1 VKWETAS
8 PFLLLKGGEAMALKR
23 DFTPEE
29 LRENGRKG
37 GIASG
42 EAKRKKK
49 AMQETLN
56 TLLGMPLKNKKCY
69 EVEEIQSFAQLNGK
83 NISVETAILIKQ
95 IQRALAGD
103 LPSAEFIR
111 DTSGQA
117 PTKELNVGGAL
128 PVVISG
134 EGELED

>member
-1 VKWETAS
+1 M
-8 PFLLLKGGEAMALKR
+8 PLKR

-29 LRENGRKG
+29 RRENGRKG

-42 EAKRKKK
+42 IAKRKKA
-49 AMQETLN
+49 AMKETLES
-56 TLLGMPLKNKKCY
+56 LLTMPLNGKKCY
-69 EVEEIQSFAQLNGK
+69 EVEDIQNFAQLKGK
-83 NISVETAILIKQ
+83 NVTVETAIMIKQ

-111 DTSGQA
+111 DTSGQR
-117 PTKELNVGGAL
+117 PTNDVNVTGSV

-134 EGELED
+134 EGDLED

>member
-1 VKWETAS
+1 MS
-8 PFLLLKGGEAMALKR
+8 LKR

-29 LRENGRKG
+29 RRENGRKG

-42 EAKRKKK
+42 EAKRRKAEMKK
-49 AMQETLN
+49 TLE
-56 TLLGMPLKNKKCY
+56 LLLTMPLQNKKCH
-69 EVEEIQSFAQLNGK
+69 EIEDIQNFAQLKGK
-83 NISVETAILIKQ
+83 NVTVEAAILIRQ

-111 DTSGQA
+111 DTSGQK
-117 PTKELNVGGAL
+117 PTNDVNIGGSL

-134 EGELED
+134 EGDLED

>member
-1 VKWETAS
+1 MSNIK
-8 PFLLLKGGEAMALKR
+8 L

-29 LRENGRKG
+29 RRENGRKG

-42 EAKRKKK
+42 IAKRKKAEMK
-49 AMQETLN
+49 KTLE
-56 TLLGMPLKNKKCY
+56 LLLTMPLQNKKCH
-69 EVEEIQSFAQLNGK
+69 EIEDIQNFAQLKGK
-83 NISVETAILIKQ
+83 NVTVEAAILIRQ

-111 DTSGQA
+111 DTSGQK
-117 PTKELNVGGAL
+117 PTNDVNIGGSL

-134 EGELED
+134 EGDLED

>member
-1 VKWETAS
+1 M
-8 PFLLLKGGEAMALKR
+8 PLKT
-23 DFTPEE
+23 DFTPEQ
-29 LRENGRKG
+29 RAENGRKG

-42 EAKRKKK
+42 EAKRRKK
-49 AMQETLN
+49 AMKEQLEI
-56 TLLGMPLKNKKCY
+56 LLAMPLKGNKCHD
-69 EVEEIQSFAQLNGK
+69 VEDIKSFAQLKGK
-83 NISVETAILIKQ
+83 NVTVETAILIRQ

-117 PTKELNVGGAL
+117 PKNEINMSGTL

-134 EGELED
+134 EDDLTD

>member
-1 VKWETAS
+1 M
-8 PFLLLKGGEAMALKR
+8 PLKT
-23 DFTPEE
+23 DFTPEQRAE
-29 LRENGRKG
+29 FGRRG

-49 AMQETLN
+49 AMREELEI
-56 TLLGMPLKNKKCY
+56 LLSMPLNDKKCY
-69 EVEEIQSFAQLNGK
+69 EVDEIQSFAQFKGK
-83 NISVETAILIKQ
+83 NVSVETAILIKQ

-117 PTKELNVGGAL
+117 PKNDINVTGAL

-134 EGELED
+134 EDQLAD